1 MAIVLFGRATRTTMA
16 KMQEVSC
23 SDQVSKLYFPGV
35 GVGVSCMNN
44 IYFLH
49 QASLSL

>member
-35 GVGVSCMNN
+35 GVSCMNN